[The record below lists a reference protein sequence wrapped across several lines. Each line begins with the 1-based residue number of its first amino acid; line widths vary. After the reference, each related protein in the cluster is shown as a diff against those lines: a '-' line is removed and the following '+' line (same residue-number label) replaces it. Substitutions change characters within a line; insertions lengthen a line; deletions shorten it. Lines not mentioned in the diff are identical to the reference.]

1 MKKKIA
7 LVTGGY
13 SQEYSISLSSSKQIA
28 RAMDPAR
35 YDLFTILI
43 TRDHWMYLTQTG
55 DRLPVDKNDFSILH
69 EGKKLHF
76 DAAFIAIHGTP
87 GEDGQ
92 LEGYLDMLN
101 IPYTCS
107 GRLASALTFN
117 KIACKQYLA
126 PFGFRFAGT
135 VQVRKGTPYS
145 AENLVSEV
153 GLPCFVKPNEG
164 GSSFGISK
172 VTRVED
178 LPAALEKAFEEDKL
192 ALVETFLPGTEIT
205 CGLMKTLEKDYIL
218 PVCEIVSKNDFF
230 DYEAKYTPGMADE
243 IVPARIPDE
252 VSRKCQEMSSR
263 IYSLLD
269 CRGLVRID
277 YIWTP
282 EEIWFMEVNTIPGL
296 SAESIV
302 PKMIRAAGLEPG
314 QIFGEMVE
322 DCIRR
327 KNSLS

>member
-13 SQEYSISLSSSKQIA
+13 SQEYQISLNSSKQIA

-43 TRDHWMYLTQTG
+43 TRDQWLYLPATG
-55 DRLPVDKNDFSILH
+55 NPIPVDKNDFTILH
-69 EGKKLHF
+69 EGEKLHF
-76 DAAFIAIHGTP
+76 DAAFIAIHGAP

-117 KIACKQYLA
+117 KMACKQFLG
-126 PFGFRFAGT
+126 PVGFRYART
-135 VQVRKGTPYS
+135 VQVRKGNSYR
-145 AENLVSEV
+145 AEDLVSEV

-172 VTRVED
+172 VNRVEE
-178 LPAALEKAFEEDKL
+178 LPDALGKAFEEDDL
-192 ALVETFLPGTEIT
+192 ALVETFLQGTEIT
-205 CGLMKTLEKDYIL
+205 CGLMKTLEKDYIF
-218 PVCEIVSKNDFF
+218 PVCEIISKNDFF
-230 DYEAKYTPGMADE
+230 DFEAKYTPGMADE

-252 VSRKCQEMSSR
+252 VARKCREMSSR

-282 EEIWFMEVNTIPGL
+282 EGIWFMEVNTIPGL

-314 QIFGEMVE
+314 HVFGEMVE

-327 KNSLS
+327 KKSRI

>member
-13 SQEYSISLSSSKQIA
+13 SQEYQISLNSSKQIA
-28 RAMDPAR
+28 RALDSTR
-35 YDLFTILI
+35 YDVFPILI
-43 TRDHWMYLTQTG
+43 TREQWMYHPATG
-55 DRLPVDKNDFSILH
+55 EPSPVDKNDFSILH
-69 EGKKLHF
+69 EGKKIQF
-76 DAAFIAIHGTP
+76 DAAFIAIHGAP

-117 KIACKQYLA
+117 KMACKQFLA
-126 PFGFRFAGT
+126 PFGFRYART
-135 VQVRKGTPYS
+135 VQVQKGNFYR
-145 AENLVSEV
+145 AEDLLSEV
-153 GLPCFVKPNEG
+153 DLPCFVKPNEG

-172 VTRVED
+172 VTRSGD
-178 LPAALEKAFEEDKL
+178 LPAALEKAFGEDDI
-192 ALVETFLPGTEIT
+192 ALVETFLEGTEIT
-205 CGLMKTLEKDYIL
+205 CGLMKTMEKDYIL
-218 PVCEIVSKNDFF
+218 PVCQIVSKNDFF
-230 DYEAKYTPGMADE
+230 DFEAKYTPGMADE

-252 VSRKCQEMSSR
+252 VARRCQEMSSR
-263 IYSLLD
+263 IYSLLN

-314 QIFGEMVE
+314 RIFGEMVE

-327 KNSLS
+327 KHSLS